1 MQDELKKTHNET
13 CYNQNF
19 NAKDSKQQQERSKSS
34 HTKAPQLRP
43 ADFSSKT

>member
-1 MQDELKKTHNET
+1 MQDELKKTHSET

-19 NAKDSKQQQERSKSS
+19 KAKDSKQQEKQITTYKGSS
-34 HTKAPQLRP
+34 VRQ